1 MGKGRRFV
9 SVIAFFMILI
19 LSGSV
24 CMSARSATDDTRG
37 IGVVFHGSGSGSKA
51 GAGSVPLYD
60 RMTAVVIG
68 IDRYQNLLAKDF
80 LKYAVRDAKGV
91 ASVLNK
97 HYPFEKVITLYNEQ
111 ATRDRIIKVLQGDL
125 SRIGPE
131 DAVLIYFAGHGIT
144 RSTAQGDL
152 GYFVPYD
159 GSLKMDEMYKNISM
173 QQIKADICPLIPA
186 KHVLIVA
193 DACFGGL
200 LLATRSIGIE
210 PSHKTAYLRE
220 ITREPVR
227 QIITAGSKDQEVLD
241 GGIGGHSVFTGRLIA
256 ALEDVQDFIS
266 TRELGLR
273 LQQQV
278 YGDAAARG
286 HTQKPMVGE
295 IYGTGDFVFVPDTAK
310 RQAQAE
316 DQVNK
321 IESELAELERLKKSA
336 VVRKEDA
343 RLRELER
350 QRLLKEAALRHAKI
364 REEAALQEAE
374 LQQKARED
382 AFRDA
387 EKQKRREKE
396 HQERLA
402 YLKLQAEKLRK
413 EVGSP
418 AKAMG
423 LEEAATEV
431 KKINAA
437 VSVFDGDFKTE
448 LERQLRPVREHYRPR
463 LAKAENIPPRNTM
476 FETEA
481 DYKERV
487 RKTQAESRRIGSDLA
502 SKEKEVRD
510 RLLAEFDMQK
520 KPLLEQRKKIT
531 RQEFLLGPREV
542 KMKLEKYMPGREQF
556 CVTVEPKSKNVG
568 WERSKADIPVP
579 KASAREYWRN
589 PDLLVPVVM
598 AKVDRTGKIML
609 KEIKVQGPQ
618 GQEYKSSVI
627 FWIDPATG
635 MEFVWVPGGCYQMGC
650 GSWTDDCY
658 SHEKPVHEV
667 CVDDFW
673 MGKYEVT
680 QGEWKKIMRN
690 NRSGFKKGD
699 NYPVEEISWND
710 AKKFIKSL
718 NAKSKGSFK
727 FRLPSEAE
735 WEYACRGGGK
745 PEKYCGGGDID
756 SLAWYGRHSGSST
769 HPVGTKK
776 PNSLGIYDMSGNIWE
791 WCEDIYAEDAYSK
804 HSRNNPIYTGG
815 GPKRVNRGGSW
826 GNSAS
831 CCRSTD
837 RSKYRSGWSG
847 DFLGFRL
854 LRTP

>member
-1 MGKGRRFV
+1 MGKGRCFV
-9 SVIAFFMILI
+9 SVFAFFMILI
-19 LSGSV
+19 LSGFV
-24 CMSARSATDDTRG
+24 CMSARSATADTRG
-37 IGVVFHGSGSGSKA
+37 IDVVFHGPGSGSKA

-68 IDRYQNLLAKDF
+68 VDRYQNLLAKDF

-97 HYPFEKVITLYNEQ
+97 HYPFKKVITLYNEQ
-111 ATRDRIIKVLQGDL
+111 ATRDMIIKVLQGDL
-125 SRIGPE
+125 SRTGPE

-152 GYFVPYD
+152 GYLVPYD

-173 QQIKADICPLIPA
+173 QQIKADVCPLIPA

-316 DQVNK
+316 DQVDK

-336 VVRKEDA
+336 VVRKEEA

-350 QRLLKEAALRHAKI
+350 QRLLKEAALKHAKI

-374 LQQKARED
+374 LQQKARDD

-396 HQERLA
+396 RRERLA
-402 YLKLQAEKLRK
+402 YLKLQAEKLRM

-423 LEEAATEV
+423 LKEAAAEV

-437 VSVFDGDFKTE
+437 VSALEADFKTE
-448 LERQLRPVREHYRPR
+448 LERQLQPVREYYRPK
-463 LAKAENIPPRNTM
+463 LAEAENIPPRDTM
-476 FETEA
+476 FETET
-481 DYKERV
+481 DYKARV
-487 RKTQAESRRIGSDLA
+487 NQSTELIRKLQEELSQ
-502 SKEKEVRD
+502 KEEGIKAQLETG
-510 RLLAEFDMQK
+510 LTAQK
-520 KPLLEQRKKIT
+520 SPLLEQRKKIIEQEFPLGPGDVEFKLVNYDPEREVFSIYMNNKES
-531 RQEFLLGPREV
+531 RQEFSFAGIL
-542 KMKLEKYMPGREQF
+542 
-556 CVTVEPKSKNVG
+556 
-568 WERSKADIPVP
+568 PVP
-579 KASAREYWRN
+579 KANAREYWQN
-589 PDLLVPVVM
+589 PDLLVPGLVLSVDKHGMVRPRKAAFRRPEGKEYLVQDLEKSAEPIAQKTGERVQQNEVLRLYCAEIWARVQNHWVLPEQLLNKTGLTSIVVVRI
-598 AKVDRTGKIML
+598 AQDGKVL
-609 KEIKVQGPQ
+609 KARYENKSGHALFDQSAMRAVQKASPFPPLPLALRPGPLEIGIRFK
-618 GQEYKSSVI
+618 
-627 FWIDPATG
+627 
-635 MEFVWVPGGCYQMGC
+635 PG
-650 GSWTDDCY
+650 
-658 SHEKPVHEV
+658 EV
-667 CVDDFW
+667 
-673 MGKYEVT
+673 G
-680 QGEWKKIMRN
+680 
-690 NRSGFKKGD
+690 
-699 NYPVEEISWND
+699 
-710 AKKFIKSL
+710 L
-718 NAKSKGSFK
+718 
-727 FRLPSEAE
+727 
-735 WEYACRGGGK
+735 
-745 PEKYCGGGDID
+745 
-756 SLAWYGRHSGSST
+756 
-769 HPVGTKK
+769 
-776 PNSLGIYDMSGNIWE
+776 
-791 WCEDIYAEDAYSK
+791 
-804 HSRNNPIYTGG
+804 
-815 GPKRVNRGGSW
+815 
-826 GNSAS
+826 
-831 CCRSTD
+831 
-837 RSKYRSGWSG
+837 
-847 DFLGFRL
+847 
-854 LRTP
+854 